1 MLFIVNEILR
11 SLLIKSGTKVV
22 KETQLILHFSVL
34 NKKAI
39 NLTVGSSN
47 ILKFK
52 IDSVHVWWLPFDDL
66 LASSRVVRA
75 SINCENESIVLMKQ
89 NSVFVVDHLEQ
100 IRSLPNLKNIL
111 LVNINE
117 WLVSLS
123 FEVVIDSLFVFWLV
137 LPNSVYGVVLLNN
150 FLRFL
155 QTVSE
160 VQMHHVRVP
169 CN

>member
-1 MLFIVNEILR
+1 MLFIVNEILG
-11 SLLIKSGTKVV
+11 SLLIKSRTEVV
-22 KETQLILHFSVL
+22 KETQLILNFSIL
-34 NKKAI
+34 DKKAI
-39 NLTVGSSN
+39 NLTVSSSN
-47 ILKFK
+47 LLQFK
-52 IDSVHVWWLPFDDL
+52 IDSVHVGWLPFDDL
-66 LASSRVVRA
+66 LASSRVIRA
-75 SINCENESIVLMKQ
+75 SINCENETIVLMKQ

>member
-1 MLFIVNEILR
+1 MLFIVNEILV
-11 SLLIKSGTKVV
+11 SLLIKSRTKVV
-22 KETQLILHFSVL
+22 KETQLILHFSIL

-39 NLTVGSSN
+39 NLSVGSSN
-47 ILKFK
+47 LLQFK
-52 IDSVHVWWLPFDDL
+52 IDSVHVRRLPFDDL
-66 LASSRVVRA
+66 LASSRIVRA